1 MEEGRTNRRYP
12 LLVALAGVILLAA
25 IWATMAVAGGST
37 PAAKPAAKA
46 PAAKAKAQSSKAQF
60 GYAGRSGD
68 DDCPFENEGASND
81 L

>member
-1 MEEGRTNRRYP
+1 MEEAPKTRRYP

-25 IWATMAVAGGST
+25 IWATMALAGGSS

-46 PAAKAKAQSSKAQF
+46 PAAKIQASKAQ
-60 GYAGRSGD
+60 GGHAGKSGGH
-68 DDCPFENEGASND
+68 DCPFEDQGASND

>member
-25 IWATMAVAGGST
+25 IWATMAVAGGSA

-46 PAAKAKAQSSKAQF
+46 PAAKTQISKAQP
-60 GYAGRSGD
+60 GHARSSGGH
-68 DDCPFENEGASND
+68 DCPFEDGTASND